1 MRDIPKRIIIRL
13 SRIALKQISLF
24 YILHLSICCMISL
37 FFLEKQ
43 SEIRNSFTFF
53 EKWKVKKIILSLF
66 LRNEKW
72 NDFFFHSFREV
83 KVKLKYL
90 ETEIEKWNFKIIL
103 ENSRETRL
111 SLVTAPLFLA
121 MPGFWELLSQQPLPN
136 GLHIGYL
143 SFTSVSIHMLLRILD
158 KLLMP
163 ECDSKVVFRPLLRRK
178 ILMGNETVM
187 LCGEM
192 TLTVFYKKL
201 FADLEDP

>member
-72 NDFFFHSFREV
+72 NDFFFHSFREM
-83 KVKLKYL
+83 KVKWKWL
-90 ETEIEKWNFKIIL
+90 EIEIEKWKWNKNDSRSRSRSEISKKISRIL
-103 ENSRETRL
+103 ENRDSRRALDLIQSQRRVIVGREKMIDWH
-111 SLVTAPLFLA
+111 SVLF
-121 MPGFWELLSQQPLPN
+121 
-136 GLHIGYL
+136 Y
-143 SFTSVSIHMLLRILD
+143 SVH
-158 KLLMP
+158 
-163 ECDSKVVFRPLLRRK
+163 
-178 ILMGNETVM
+178 
-187 LCGEM
+187 
-192 TLTVFYKKL
+192 
-201 FADLEDP
+201 

>member
-111 SLVTAPLFLA
+111 SLVTDNFQKKAIENKP
-121 MPGFWELLSQQPLPN
+121 
-136 GLHIGYL
+136 
-143 SFTSVSIHMLLRILD
+143 
-158 KLLMP
+158 
-163 ECDSKVVFRPLLRRK
+163 SKVCALKSDISSLIFSESHFDKVRRTK
-178 ILMGNETVM
+178 SKLGIQRAKTDDIVWYDDNEIPIWEYASSKVW
-187 LCGEM
+187 
-192 TLTVFYKKL
+192 VW
-201 FADLEDP
+201 